1 MAISPFNE
9 HVRSLRAVVEAA
21 LAEELTK
28 VVWPESLK
36 TAVEYSL
43 MAGGKRLRPILV
55 LMANEVCGG
64 KQADAMPAACA
75 VEMIH
80 TYSLIHDD
88 LPAMDDDDFRRGRP
102 ASHKVFGE
110 ALAILAGDCL
120 LTLAF
125 ETITSPITNSGREFS
140 GQIAEQ
146 VRILAAAAGGSGMVG
161 GQVLDLEAER
171 GAFLRSD
178 RGVSPLQ
185 NEEKSGY
192 NAGNS
197 AVQEGPLVEG
207 ARHNPENSR
216 ASISGSREN
225 TSNPLAESSVVEL
238 SQIHKMKTGAL
249 IAGALELGAAT
260 TAVDLDSRSRLRDFG
275 HRIGLTFQI
284 TDDLLD
290 VTGDETR
297 LGKKPGRDADLG
309 KLTYPGL
316 LGIENSRKK
325 AEQLVQEACAA
336 VAPFGDRGK
345 WLKELARFI
354 LERDH

>member
-1 MAISPFNE
+1 MANSPFNE
-9 HVRSLRAVVEAA
+9 YVRSLRAAVEAA
-21 LAEELTK
+21 LVEELTK
-28 VVWPESLK
+28 VNWPESLK
-36 TAVEYSL
+36 AAVEYSL

-64 KQADAMPAACA
+64 TQAEAIPAACA

-125 ETITSPITNSGREFS
+125 ETITSQVTNP
-140 GQIAEQ
+140 GQEISRRISEQ

-171 GAFLRSD
+171 GIFLNSARA
-178 RGVSPLQ
+178 LQ
-185 NEEKSGY
+185 QQSEEKPGY
-192 NAGNS
+192 YAGNS
-197 AVQEGPLVEG
+197 AVPDAALSAGVGHDQDSPL
-207 ARHNPENSR
+207 S
-216 ASISGSREN
+216 SISHSRQN
-225 TSNPLAESSVVEL
+225 TSNPMAESGVVEL
-238 SQIHKMKTGAL
+238 GRIHTMKTGAL
-249 IAGALELGAAT
+249 IAGALEIGAAT
-260 TAVDLDSRSRLRDFG
+260 TAVDKDSRSRLREFG
-275 HRIGLTFQI
+275 HRIGLAFQI

-290 VTGDETR
+290 VTGDEAR

-316 LGIENSRKK
+316 LGIENSRSK

-336 VAPFGDRGK
+336 VASFGDRGK